1 MMNLENQFKVI
12 FFSFIYGMLF
22 FMVYKVLINV
32 IFKRNIIKILSF
44 FLFCIINVLFFYFLL
59 YRINYGMLSYYII
72 IFLIL
77 GMLFC
82 HLLYF
87 KDNNI

>member
-22 FMVYKVLINV
+22 FMVYKVLMNV

-44 FLFCIINVLFFYFLL
+44 FHTLRKLFLKHNQPLPHIIEYHKCTHSNQHRQVLLHTL
-59 YRINYGMLSYYII
+59 T
-72 IFLIL
+72 LI
-77 GMLFC
+77 M
-82 HLLYF
+82 
-87 KDNNI
+87 KDP